1 MVQRLAGPETDPGH
15 DPLVILMGRAKRRG
29 ADCFQPPE
37 PSLVECIQYGSSDLQ
52 HQEIARTEET
62 NGCILP
68 RSSQGNIH
76 FTNARIQKGLGSSD
90 RMSGE

>member
-1 MVQRLAGPETDPGH
+1 MVQRLAGPETGPGH
-15 DPLVILMGRAKRRG
+15 DLLVILMGWAKRRG

-37 PSLVECIQYGSSDLQ
+37 PSLIECIQYGSSDLQ
-52 HQEIARTEET
+52 HQVIARTEET

-68 RSSQGNIH
+68 RSSQGIH
-76 FTNARIQKGLGSSD
+76 FTNARIQKGLGSPD